1 MLFRK
6 MWEPVMRGIAS
17 ALLLLVGVSFSALAQ
32 SEQKPAAIHVGVV
45 TAERKP
51 ITKALDLT
59 GRVEAIQRVEVR
71 ARITGYLEEVLFK
84 EGDPV
89 KEGAPLYKI
98 EKGLFEAAVGEA
110 QGALEKDQA
119 AKKLTEVQLQRAEEL
134 LQKSAGTQVA
144 RDQALAADQ
153 TAAGSLAVDQAN
165 LQTAKINLGYTDI
178 ASPIT
183 GKVGKTNITKG
194 NVVSPES
201 GVLTTIVS
209 VDPTYV
215 EFPVSEREFT
225 AAQEEARAIDISAI
239 KPTVY
244 FADGKPYKHSGT
256 LNFVDVTVNRG
267 TDTILVRATF
277 PNPDGALIDG
287 ELVRVGLERGMKD
300 ERIVIPQ
307 AALLSDQE
315 GAYVFVADQGK
326 AVVRRIRTGDGS
338 GTGIIV
344 EQGLSGGEQVIVEG
358 IQSLRPDIAVSTS
371 PLGSSPN
378 RS

>member
-1 MLFRK
+1 
-6 MWEPVMRGIAS
+6 MRGIAS

-98 EKGLFEAAVGEA
+98 EKGLFEAAVGQA

-144 RDQALAADQ
+144 RDQAFAADQ
-153 TAAGSLAVDQAN
+153 TAAGALVIDQAN

-209 VDPTYV
+209 VDPIYV

-326 AVVRRIRTGDGS
+326 AVVRRIRTGVGS

-358 IQSLRPDIAVSTS
+358 IQSLRPDVAVSTS

>member
-1 MLFRK
+1 
-6 MWEPVMRGIAS
+6 MRAIIS
-17 ALLLLVGVSFSALAQ
+17 ALLLLVGVPSSALAQ
-32 SEQKPAAIHVGVV
+32 SEQKSAAIPVHVV

-51 ITKALDLT
+51 IIKTLDIT

-84 EGDPV
+84 EGDPI

-98 EKGLFEAAVGEA
+98 EKGLFEAAVGDA
-110 QGALEKDQA
+110 QGALQKDQA

-134 LQKSAGTQVA
+134 LEKQVGTQVA

-153 TAAGSLAVDQAN
+153 TAAGSLVVAQAN

-178 ASPIT
+178 TSPIS
-183 GKVGKTNITKG
+183 GKVGKTSITKG
-194 NVVSPES
+194 NVVSPER

-209 VDPTYV
+209 VDPIYV
-215 EFPVSEREFT
+215 EFPVSQREFE
-225 AAQEEARAIDISAI
+225 AAQEKARTIDISSI

-244 FADGKPYKHSGT
+244 FHDGTAYKHPGSI
-256 LNFVDVTVNRG
+256 NFVDVTVNRG
-267 TDTILVRATF
+267 TDTVLVRATF
-277 PNPDGALIDG
+277 PNPDGALTDG
-287 ELVRVGLERGMKD
+287 QLVRVGLEKGLKD

-307 AALLSDQE
+307 AALISDQE
-315 GAYVFVADQGK
+315 GAYVFVADQGR
-326 AVVRRIRTGDGS
+326 AVVRRIRLGGAS
-338 GTGIIV
+338 GTGVIV

-358 IQSLRPDIAVSTS
+358 IQALRPDIAVSTS
-371 PLGSSPN
+371 PSQSSPN

>member
-1 MLFRK
+1 VRA
-6 MWEPVMRGIAS
+6 IAS
-17 ALLLLVGVSFSALAQ
+17 ALSLLVGVSSSALAQ
-32 SEQKPAAIHVGVV
+32 SEQKSPAVPVSVV

-51 ITKALDLT
+51 IIKTLDLT
-59 GRVEAIQRVEVR
+59 GRVEAIERVEVR

-84 EGDPV
+84 EGDLI
-89 KEGAPLYKI
+89 KEGAPLYKL
-98 EKGLFEAAVGEA
+98 EKGLFEAAVGDAE
-110 QGALEKDQA
+110 GALQKDQA
-119 AKKLTEVQLQRAEEL
+119 AKKLAELQLQRAEEL

-153 TAAGSLAVDQAN
+153 TAAGALVVDQAN

-178 ASPIT
+178 ASPIS

-209 VDPTYV
+209 VDPIYV
-215 EFPVSEREFT
+215 EFPVSEREFEAT
-225 AAQEEARAIDISAI
+225 QEQGRTVEISSI
-239 KPTVY
+239 KPTIY
-244 FADGKPYKHSGT
+244 FGDGTAYKHPGSI
-256 LNFVDVTVNRG
+256 NFVDVTVNRG
-267 TDTILVRATF
+267 TDTVLVRATF
-277 PNPDGALIDG
+277 PNPDGHLIDG
-287 ELVRVGLERGMKD
+287 ALVRVGLERGMTD

-315 GAYVFVADQGK
+315 GTYVFVADKGR
-326 AVVRRIRTGDGS
+326 ALVRRIRISGAS
-338 GTGIIV
+338 GTGVIV

-358 IQSLRPDIAVSTS
+358 IQALRPDVAVSTS
-371 PLGSSPN
+371 PPKSSPN

>member
-1 MLFRK
+1 VRAI
-6 MWEPVMRGIAS
+6 VS
-17 ALLLLVGVSFSALAQ
+17 ALLLLVGAPSSALAQ
-32 SEQKPAAIHVGVV
+32 SEQKPAAIPVGVV

-51 ITKALDLT
+51 ITKTLDLT
-59 GRVEAIQRVEVR
+59 GRVVAIQRVEVR

-84 EGDPV
+84 EGDPI

-98 EKGLFEAAVGEA
+98 EKGLFEAAVGDA

-153 TAAGSLAVDQAN
+153 TAAGALVVDQAN
-165 LQTAKINLGYTDI
+165 LQTAKINLGYADI

-209 VDPTYV
+209 VDPIYV
-215 EFPVSEREFT
+215 EFPVSEREFMAT
-225 AAQEEARAIDISAI
+225 QERSQAVDISSI

-244 FADGKPYKHSGT
+244 FGDGKPYKHPGT
-256 LNFVDVTVNRG
+256 INFVDVTVNRG

-277 PNPDGALIDG
+277 PNPDGVLIDG

-307 AALLSDQE
+307 AALISDQE
-315 GAYVFVADQGK
+315 GVYVFVADQGR
-326 AVVRRIRTGDGS
+326 AVVRRIRTSGAS
-338 GTGIIV
+338 GTGVIV

-358 IQSLRPDIAVSTS
+358 IQSLRPDVAVSTS
-371 PLGSSPN
+371 PSGSSPN

>member
-1 MLFRK
+1 
-6 MWEPVMRGIAS
+6 MRAIVS
-17 ALLLLVGVSFSALAQ
+17 ALLLLVGVPSFALAQ
-32 SEQKPAAIHVGVV
+32 SEQKSAAIPVRVV

-51 ITKALDLT
+51 IIKALDLT

-84 EGDPV
+84 EGDFI
-89 KEGAPLYKI
+89 KEGTPLYKL
-98 EKGLFEAAVGEA
+98 EKGLFEAAVGDA
-110 QGALEKDQA
+110 QGVLEKDQS
-119 AKKLTEVQLQRAEEL
+119 AKKLAEVQLQRAEEL

-144 RDQALAADQ
+144 RDQAVAADQ
-153 TAAGSLAVDQAN
+153 AAAGMLTVDQAN

-178 ASPIT
+178 ASPIA

-209 VDPTYV
+209 VDPIHV
-215 EFPVSEREFT
+215 EFPVSEREFQ
-225 AAQEEARAIDISAI
+225 AAQEESRAIDSTSI

-244 FADGKPYKHSGT
+244 FSDGKPYKHPGT
-256 LNFVDVTVNRG
+256 IDFVDVTVNRG

-315 GAYVFVADQGK
+315 GAYVFVADQGR
-326 AVVRRIRTGDGS
+326 AVVRRVRISGGS
-338 GTGIIV
+338 GSGVIV
-344 EQGLSGGEQVIVEG
+344 EQGFSGGEQLIVEG

-371 PLGSSPN
+371 PSESSPN

>member
-1 MLFRK
+1 
-6 MWEPVMRGIAS
+6 MRAIIS
-17 ALLLLVGVSFSALAQ
+17 ALLLLVGVPSTAVAQ
-32 SEQKPAAIHVGVV
+32 SAQAPAAIPVRVV

-51 ITKALDLT
+51 VTKTLDLT

-98 EKGLFEAAVGEA
+98 EKGLFEAAVGQA
-110 QGALEKDQA
+110 QGVLEKDQA

-144 RDQALAADQ
+144 RDQAFAADQ
-153 TAAGSLAVDQAN
+153 AAAGNLTVDQAN
-165 LQTAKINLGYTDI
+165 LQSAKINLGYTDI

-209 VDPTYV
+209 LDPTYV
-215 EFPVSEREFT
+215 EFPMSERELLS
-225 AAQEEARAIDISAI
+225 AQEEARALDPTSI
-239 KPTVY
+239 KPMVY
-244 FADGKPYKHSGT
+244 FSDGKPYNHPGT
-256 LNFVDVTVNRG
+256 INFVNVTVNRG
-267 TDTILVRATF
+267 TDTVLVRATF

-287 ELVRVGLERGMKD
+287 QLVRVGLQKSTTEEK
-300 ERIVIPQ
+300 IVIPQ
-307 AALLSDQE
+307 DALISDQE
-315 GAYVFVADQGK
+315 GVYVFVADQGR
-326 AVVRRIRTGDGS
+326 AAVRRIRPGGPSGS
-338 GTGIIV
+338 SVIV
-344 EQGLSGGEQVIVEG
+344 EQGLTGGEQVIVGG
-358 IQSLRPDIAVSTS
+358 IQSLRPDAAVTTS
-371 PLGSSPN
+371 SESSPN